1 MGKHLDLRLKSLYL
15 EKFSVSSQTL
25 KKEKCV
31 VASKLI
37 EVESKKVISDITDAV
52 VSGGGKE
59 ALVDLSRSVAS
70 TSTAS
75 STAGVREFATMA
87 KGKKRSRSMA
97 NTEENQGMKILRD
110 LITAEKAT
118 CEATEAENMR
128 AREQALSDRET
139 MLNLAADLREVI
151 THIKK

>member
-1 MGKHLDLRLKSLYL
+1 M
-15 EKFSVSSQTL
+15 
-25 KKEKCV
+25 
-31 VASKLI
+31 
-37 EVESKKVISDITDAV
+37 
-52 VSGGGKE
+52 SGGGKE

-87 KGKKRSRSMA
+87 KGEKRSRSIA
-97 NTEENQGMKILRD
+97 NTEESQGMKMLRD
-110 LITAEKAT
+110 LITAEKT
-118 CEATEAENMR
+118 TYEATEAENTR

-151 THIKK
+151 AHIKK